1 MNSWFVPQRD
11 HYVAVPLVLPTVCSA
26 HQIAKIASIA
36 KIAEIENP
44 KSLKTQKPL
53 NTEERRKQ
61 RKGELF

>member
-1 MNSWFVPQRD
+1 
-11 HYVAVPLVLPTVCSA
+11 VPLVLPTVCSA
-26 HQIAKIASIA
+26 HQIASIA

-44 KSLKTQKPL
+44 KSLKTKKPL